1 MGAEERR
8 GEDRHE
14 ACRLAHGRQRV
25 GDGGEAAAV
34 RRHASD
40 AAVNGAPASVVIV
53 GVGHLLWLPA
63 SRVGVLL
70 ALPIVLASLGG
81 TVGRWLWAVAL
92 VGRIATAID
101 RRLRRSNAVAGLAS
115 SDAKGN
121 QRVCSGLP
129 SRSGVALLASSTY
142 ANAGARVLRSDHL
155 EGGILGHLGGEKE
168 LLQLFLLLASRSRR
182 SCCGSNNNS
191 RNGSGPRYLALRAVA
206 VQESS

>member
-1 MGAEERR
+1 
-8 GEDRHE
+8 
-14 ACRLAHGRQRV
+14 
-25 GDGGEAAAV
+25 
-34 RRHASD
+34 
-40 AAVNGAPASVVIV
+40 
-53 GVGHLLWLPA
+53 
-63 SRVGVLL
+63 LL
-70 ALPIVLASLGG
+70 ALPIVFASLGG

-101 RRLRRSNAVAGLAS
+101 RRLRRSNTVDGLAS

-155 EGGILGHLGGEKE
+155 EGGILGHRGGEKE

-182 SCCGSNNNS
+182 SCCSSNNNS
-191 RNGSGPRYLALRAVA
+191 RN
-206 VQESS
+206 